1 MLPIAGKGPP
11 ALLIE
16 GEIVRLPSCRFSGCL
31 LSLFPFFRMG
41 TYEQLQLFVGE
52 SF

>member
-1 MLPIAGKGPP
+1 MLRIAGNSST
-11 ALLIE
+11 ALLIQ
-16 GEIVRLPSCRFSGCL
+16 GEVVSLPSCRFSGCL
-31 LSLFPFFRMG
+31 LSLFPFLRMG